1 MHANIGAPLGEK
13 CQAGAPRPSWVQK
26 SCVKRERGWFR
37 CVKIMNEIESVA
49 SASAASNARKLY
61 PGENDDGE
69 DTVVAMR

>member
-1 MHANIGAPLGEK
+1 MGRKVSGHPA
-13 CQAGAPRPSWVQK
+13 WVQK
-26 SCVKRERGWFR
+26 KVTLRERGWFR

-61 PGENDDGE
+61 SRENDDGE